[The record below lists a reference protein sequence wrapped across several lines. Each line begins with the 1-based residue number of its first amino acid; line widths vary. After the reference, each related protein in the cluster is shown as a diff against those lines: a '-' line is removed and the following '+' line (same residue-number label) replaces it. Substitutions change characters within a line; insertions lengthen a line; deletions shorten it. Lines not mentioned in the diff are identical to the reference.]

1 MLLTRIVLVCGCLG
15 MSPNENLGPPMEWQ
29 IRRFPAGLRE
39 QVVAAAKREGM
50 PVAEFVTALL
60 IVAREAGWPRAVGET
75 GRLIEAAKPP
85 PQTALN
91 DDLALWVTLACQV
104 AAAPRQRS
112 AVVQAAAKAVRLRL
126 TGPG

>member
-1 MLLTRIVLVCGCLG
+1 MQ
-15 MSPNENLGPPMEWQ
+15 EDLGPPSEWQ
-29 IRRFPAGLRE
+29 IRRFPSGLRE

-91 DDLALWVTLACQV
+91 DDDTALWVTLACQV

-112 AVVQAAAKAVRLRL
+112 AVVQAAARAVRLRL
-126 TGPG
+126 SASTLSLPPCS